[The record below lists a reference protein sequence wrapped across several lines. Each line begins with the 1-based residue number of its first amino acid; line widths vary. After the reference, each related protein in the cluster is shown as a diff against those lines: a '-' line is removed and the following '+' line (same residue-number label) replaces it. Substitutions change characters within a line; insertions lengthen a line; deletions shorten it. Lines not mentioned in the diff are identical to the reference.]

1 MLCSQGRRMLP
12 SLALQGVQVVQASRW
27 DIVEID
33 QDEAQ
38 TLEPVGG
45 QQGVSE
51 GICVSGDL
59 HASPSAP

>member
-1 MLCSQGRRMLP
+1 MLP
-12 SLALQGVQVVQASRW
+12 SLALLGVQEVQASQW

-38 TLEPVGG
+38 TLEPVEGRE
-45 QQGVSE
+45 GVSE
-51 GICVSGDL
+51 GIGVSGDL

>member
-1 MLCSQGRRMLP
+1 MLP
-12 SLALQGVQVVQASRW
+12 SLPLQGVQVVQASEW
-27 DIVEID
+27 DIVETD

-38 TLEPVGG
+38 ALEPVGD
-45 QQGVSE
+45 QEGVSE

>member
-1 MLCSQGRRMLP
+1 MLP
-12 SLALQGVQVVQASRW
+12 SLALQGVQEVQASHW

-38 TLEPVGG
+38 TLEPLKDREGI
-45 QQGVSE
+45 SE